1 MLYQDAVATIVAALP
16 DVAAIYLFGSR
27 ARGDSH
33 GVSDVDIAV
42 LGSGPLDAL
51 ECFDLQQKLAGI
63 LHAPVD
69 LVDLRSASTVLRVQ
83 VLRDAALL
91 HDGAPNERAHFEAT
105 ALGAYARLNEERR
118 EILEDVKKGGRVY
131 R

>member
-1 MLYQDAVATIVAALP
+1 MLYQDVVETIVAALP
-16 DVAAIYLFGSR
+16 DIAAIYLFGSR

-33 GVSDVDIAV
+33 GASDFDIAV
-42 LGSGPLDAL
+42 LGPDPLDAL
-51 ECFDLQQKLAGI
+51 ERFELQEKLAGI

-69 LVDLRSASTVLRVQ
+69 LVDLRSASTVMRVQ

-118 EILEDVKKGGRVY
+118 EILEDVMKDGRVHG
-131 R
+131 